1 VNIISAE
8 SEELLRVIN
17 SDRTD
22 IMIESEQI
30 KMDSSVPF
38 VKFTPSS
45 VPTHDMC
52 VSTGITIAT
61 QKPFLEVCQSLGRHM
76 ALSGY
81 KPDRPQCFSSYLK
94 ELGYQNIVEPIP
106 TLKGKTSIS
115 LVSLGFVN
123 CIAVTGKHLYP
134 IVHGCV
140 IDNWDSRKTRVKE
153 VWVHYTELERI
164 FA

>member
-1 VNIISAE
+1 MNIISAE
-8 SEELLRVIN
+8 SEELLRGIN
-17 SDRTD
+17 EQRTN
-22 IMIESEQI
+22 II
-30 KMDSSVPF
+30 KPYRVWTNEKTPW
-38 VKFTPSS
+38 VHFTPSP

-52 VSTGITIAT
+52 VSCGIAIAT
-61 QKPFLEVCQSLGRHM
+61 DLPFLEVCESLGRHM

-123 CIAVTGKHLYP
+123 CIVVTGKHLYP